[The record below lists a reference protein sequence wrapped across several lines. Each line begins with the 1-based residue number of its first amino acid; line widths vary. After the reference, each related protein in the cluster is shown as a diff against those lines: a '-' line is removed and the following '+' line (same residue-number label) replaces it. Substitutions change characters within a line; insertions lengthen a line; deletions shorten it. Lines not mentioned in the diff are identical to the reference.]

1 MNFNTAKKV
10 FAAGMAAAAIL
21 GGAFTAQ
28 VQVSYQHIRNATGKL
43 TYNDTTFLID
53 PMFADKG
60 SFPGFAGTF
69 NQETDNPKTAL
80 PESKADIMKGVDA
93 VIVTHTHMD
102 HWDPAA
108 QQYINKDLPV
118 YTQNE
123 QDAEAIRKE
132 GFRNVQVLDGSKT
145 FQGVTM
151 TRIEGQHGTNAMY
164 ENRAIGDVLGE
175 SMGVVF
181 QEKNEKTTYVMGDT
195 IWNARVTK
203 TLRQYNPEVIVMNTG
218 YAKVLGYN
226 DGIIMGT
233 EDVGHAA
240 SLAPKAD
247 IITVHMD
254 AINHCTV
261 SRQNMRDYVK
271 LMHLEN
277 QVSVPEDGDHVQL
290 KGETR
295 K

>member
-1 MNFNTAKKV
+1 MNWKNAKKALAV
-10 FAAGMAAAAIL
+10 SVLAAAVL
-21 GGAFTAQ
+21 GGFLTAQ
-28 VQVSYQHIRNATGKL
+28 AQVSYQHIRNATGKL

-53 PMFADKG
+53 PMFADKDG
-60 SFPGFAGTF
+60 FPGFAGTF
-69 NQETDNPKTAL
+69 NQETANPKTPL

-93 VIVTHTHMD
+93 VVVTHTHLD

-108 QQYINKDLPV
+108 QQYINKDLPI

-123 QDAEAIRKE
+123 QDAAAIRKE
-132 GFRNVQVLDGSKT
+132 GFKNVQVLEGSKT
-145 FQGVTM
+145 FRNVTL
-151 TRIEGQHGTNAMY
+151 TRIEGQHGTDAMY
-164 ENRAIGDVLGE
+164 EDQAVGDILGE

-181 QEKNEKTTYVMGDT
+181 QGKNEKTTYIMGDT
-195 IWNARVTK
+195 IWNSRVTK
-203 TLRQYNPEVIVMNTG
+203 TMQHYQPDVVVMNTG

-240 SLAPKAD
+240 KMDPKAD

-261 SRQNMRDYVK
+261 SRQDMRDYVK
-271 LMHLEN
+271 MMKLDK
-277 QVSVPEDGDHVQL
+277 QVSVPEDGQHVQL
-290 KGETR
+290 KNG